1 MLSVEQKDKVASSL
15 RLAAGLMQTVA
26 IASSSSEYEIRNAIS
41 RLYYAFFHASVALL
55 VSIGW
60 ETQGISKDHGKIHAA
75 VQARMGKYMGTFLRK
90 LYQNRKLCDY
100 DSSMFERSYGRD
112 LAKARRDVILDI
124 KRAKTN
130 FHWIYQEAR
139 KVL

>member
-1 MLSVEQKDKVASSL
+1 
-15 RLAAGLMQTVA
+15 MQTVA